1 MADSNT
7 ITLPNGTKGA
17 VAPAL
22 FAQDPG
28 NTLGSLAKHYATFAI
43 AYHYDAAAGGGAGA
57 WLLNKTDVSVGN
69 FGVGDVNLPSGF
81 LGTQGQSETSL
92 FKNGFFSQKA
102 SFVVKGHSVSPN
114 ALAYTPET
122 VSPELNVSLS
132 GITRNDCQGIV
143 GDLTKG
149 ALGSS
154 YWELF
159 QQSRRCFT
167 LLGLSA
173 ELPAGFGI
181 ASQND
186 VTNGTIG
193 FGQSAQYRR
202 PTVIPPGTTNTPE
215 YVFKCTFGSAI
226 AVSADPSYA
235 APADGDDVVIKANVF
250 FDGYYS
256 DDNGIPLVMDGAQA
270 DVYESLIANDVKVC
284 Y

>member
-1 MADSNT
+1 MASR
-7 ITLPNGTKGA
+7 IVTLPNGTKGA
-17 VAPAL
+17 VDPAL

-43 AYHYDAAAGGGAGA
+43 AYTYDVGIGA
-57 WLLNKTDVSVGN
+57 WVLNKPEISVGN
-69 FGVGDVNLPSGF
+69 FGIGDVNLPSGF
-81 LGTQGQSETSL
+81 LGTQGQSDTSL

-102 SFVVKGHSVSPN
+102 SFTVKGHSVSPN
-114 ALAYTPET
+114 ALAYTPSD
-122 VSPELNVSLS
+122 VIDGNVSLTGTS
-132 GITRNDCQGIV
+132 RNDCQGIV
-143 GDLTKG
+143 GDLVKG
-149 ALGSS
+149 ALNAS

-173 ELPAGFGI
+173 ELPAGFGL

-186 VTNGTIG
+186 VTNGTLG

-202 PTVIPPGTTNTPE
+202 PTVIPPGSTNTPE

-226 AVSADPSYA
+226 AVAADPSYA
-235 APADGDDVVIKANVF
+235 APANAAKVAIKAHVF

-256 DDNGIPLVMDGAQA
+256 DENGIPLVMEGDQA
-270 DVYESLIANDVKVC
+270 DVYESMIANDVKVC

>member
-1 MADSNT
+1 MADST
-7 ITLPNGTKGA
+7 VTLPNGTKGA

-43 AYHYDAAAGGGAGA
+43 AYTSDGTRWA
-57 WLLNKTDVSVGN
+57 LNLPEVKVGN

-114 ALAYTPET
+114 ALVYDPTAAKVNGCVGLT
-122 VSPELNVSLS
+122 
-132 GITRNDCQGIV
+132 GISRNDCQGIA
-143 GDLTKG
+143 GDLIKG
-149 ALGSS
+149 ALGSA

-167 LLGLSA
+167 LLGLSS
-173 ELPAGFGI
+173 ELPAGFGL

-186 VTNGTIG
+186 VTNGTLG

-202 PTVIPPGTTNTPE
+202 PTVIPPGSTNTPE
-215 YVFKCTFGSAI
+215 YIFQCTFGSAI
-226 AVSADPSYA
+226 SVASDPSFA
-235 APADGDDVVIKANVF
+235 APAVGQEAVIKANVF

-256 DDNGIPLVMDGAQA
+256 DENGIPLVMDGSQA

>member
-1 MADSNT
+1 MADSR
-7 ITLPNGTKGA
+7 ILDLPNGTKGA

-43 AYHYDAAAGGGAGA
+43 AYTYVAATNTWA
-57 WLLNKTDVSVGN
+57 LNLTEVTVGN

-114 ALAYTPET
+114 SLVYTPAALPVT
-122 VSPELNVSLS
+122 AGGCVGLTGLS
-132 GITRNDCQGIV
+132 RNDCQGIR
-143 GDLTKG
+143 GDLVKG
-149 ALGSS
+149 ALNSA

-181 ASQND
+181 ASQGD
-186 VTNGTIG
+186 VTNGTLG

-202 PTVIPPGTTNTPE
+202 PTVIPPGSTNTPE
-215 YVFKCTFGSAI
+215 YLFRCTFGSAI
-226 AVSADPSYA
+226 SIASDPSFA
-235 APADGDDVVIKANVF
+235 APANGAEAVIKAQVF

-256 DDNGIPLVMDGAQA
+256 DENGIPLVMDGAQA